1 MADNWFDVDKD
12 GFGQLMADRPKVAI
26 LHDLIQ
32 NVLDEDATR
41 CVITLTLPAGR
52 RDDVARL
59 IVEDDVPTGFADLR
73 DAYTL
78 YKPSKKKDDPT
89 KRGRFNEGEKFVLSQ
104 CDSAMIATTTGT
116 VYFDADGTRH
126 TDDHKTSVG
135 SRFEALVRLTA
146 EQVEEV
152 VDDAQRLI
160 IPEDFLV
167 TINGIGIQTRY
178 PLKTTEGT
186 LPTVTV
192 NDDGELTRTRR
203 TCQIDIFP
211 QYYGR
216 QAHLYEMGIP
226 IVEIDCPF
234 DINIC
239 QKVPLNRDR
248 DNITPAYRRDLLAIV
263 LDETVDLLKDSQIA
277 DSWVKDALAA
287 ASPETVKTATIKMF
301 GQGWVIGTP
310 ADREA
315 DKNAI
320 THGKTVVSGRTLT
333 SDAWDAV
340 RRSNAAVS
348 SATNYSLK
356 PNHGNRPA
364 VRAQANQF
372 TANLK
377 RYATKVCKHLLD
389 TDYVEIDIWDDP
401 GEKHAGMY
409 CGGRIVINLAA
420 LRREGS
426 FRDIDTFAHRIDDLL
441 IHECAHKFSDDH
453 LCLAY
458 VQACTSLGAKARTLS
473 TRWKAEVR

>member
-12 GFGQLMADRPKVAI
+12 GYGQLMADRPKVAI

-41 CVITLTLPAGR
+41 CVITLTSPAGR
-52 RDDVARL
+52 RKDVARL

-73 DAYTL
+73 DAYTM
-78 YKPSKKKDDPT
+78 YRPSKKKGDPT

-126 TDDHKTSVG
+126 TDDHTTSVG
-135 SRFEALVRLTA
+135 SRFEALVRLTV
-146 EQVEEV
+146 EQVEKV

-160 IPEDFLV
+160 IPADFLV
-167 TINGIGIQTRY
+167 TINGIGILTREV
-178 PLKTTEGT
+178 LKTTEGT

-192 NDDGELTRTRR
+192 NGGGELTRTRR
-203 TCQIDIFP
+203 TCQIDILAP
-211 QYYGR
+211 AG

-226 IVEIDCPF
+226 VVEIDCPF
-234 DINIC
+234 DINVH

-248 DNITPAYRRDLLAIV
+248 DSVTPAYRRDLLAIV
-263 LDETVDLLKDSQIA
+263 LDETVDLLTGGQISA
-277 DSWVKDALAA
+277 SWVKDALVS
-287 ASPETVKTATIKMF
+287 ASTETVKTATIKMF

-333 SDAWDAV
+333 PDAWNAV
-340 RRSNAAVS
+340 RRANAAVS

-356 PNHGNRPA
+356 PDHGSRPA
-364 VRAQANQF
+364 VRAKTDQF
-372 TANLK
+372 TTNLR
-377 RYATKVCKHLLD
+377 RYATKLCRHLLD
-389 TDYVEIDIWDDP
+389 SDYVEIDIWDDP
-401 GEKHAGMY
+401 GEKHAGKY

-426 FRDIDTFAHRIDDLL
+426 MRDTETFAHRIDDLL
-441 IHECAHKFSDDH
+441 IHECAHKWSDDH
-453 LCLAY
+453 LCLKY